1 MFKKRNISSE
11 LMGHR
16 DQHGKGNVRA
26 QKHRWRTR
34 KMFQSSGIMGNE
46 DLARWR
52 PINHLTYAGYRSGTK
67 SDEPERSGKVIIHLR
82 EAEYI
87 GGFYIEGA
95 SVKIWYHD
103 GYIKKEINI
112 PTILCVFT
120 KRREGS
126 VNIYDVVIDNEKLD
140 ILFGKGVT
148 MTEEKK
154 NGVTDYKPF
163 KENIGWWDRLLKTT
177 DPVYWKKTI
186 QTELDTRWTTFD
198 NSSEKLASDFE
209 KFNRQAMEI
218 TEAENNMESTRR
230 EWAESL
236 TSLGNLLN
244 KNTTHEKGMW
254 DITQNNKQNRS
265 MKIKQKFIR
274 AGVDEMNFNSMM
286 DYIKQYPEL
295 QAQRTIEKM
304 IGDVKEKRDEVIAA
318 DKKYAEI
325 KKEANTYL
333 NMAKNKLQEVG
344 DELASFEKMK
354 TEGEQK
360 VNDAQFKGLKNK
372 LLNWNKTEAE
382 KQSTRLDMF
391 KYDRKIDV
399 SKNQLKLISQRIEK
413 YESRTF
419 TPTVTKRFKDIED
432 S

>member
-1 MFKKRNISSE
+1 
-11 LMGHR
+11 
-16 DQHGKGNVRA
+16 
-26 QKHRWRTR
+26 
-34 KMFQSSGIMGNE
+34 MFQNSDMMSNE
-46 DLARWR
+46 DLTKWR
-52 PINHLTYAGYRSGTK
+52 PIHHLTYAGYRIGTK
-67 SDEPERSGKVIIHLR
+67 SDEPERSGKVIIHLG

-103 GYIKKEINI
+103 RYIKKEINI
-112 PTILCVFT
+112 PIILCVFT

-126 VNIYDVVIDNEKLD
+126 VNIYDVVIDKEKLD

-148 MTEEKK
+148 MAEENK

-163 KENIGWWDRLLKTT
+163 KENIRWWDRLLKTT
-177 DPVYWKKTI
+177 DPVYWKRTI

-198 NSSEKLASDFE
+198 NSAEKLALDFE

-254 DITQNNKQNRS
+254 DVTQNNKHNRS

-274 AGVDEMNFNSMM
+274 TGVDEMNFNSMM

-295 QAQRTIEKM
+295 QAQKTIEKM

-318 DKKYAEI
+318 DKRYAEI

-333 NMAKNKLQEVG
+333 NIAKNKLQEVE

-399 SKNQLKLISQRIEK
+399 SRNQLKLIRQRIEK
-413 YESRTF
+413 YEDRTF
-419 TPTVTKRFKDIED
+419 IPTVTKKFKDIED
-432 S
+432 

>member
-1 MFKKRNISSE
+1 M
-11 LMGHR
+11 
-16 DQHGKGNVRA
+16 
-26 QKHRWRTR
+26 QKHRWRAR
-34 KMFQSSGIMGNE
+34 KIFQNSGIMGNE

-67 SDEPERSGKVIIHLR
+67 RDEPERSGKVIIHLG

-198 NSSEKLASDFE
+198 NSSEKLAS
-209 KFNRQAMEI
+209 ASVI
-218 TEAENNMESTRR
+218 SIAC
-230 EWAESL
+230 
-236 TSLGNLLN
+236 LLN
-244 KNTTHEKGMW
+244 FSK
-254 DITQNNKQNRS
+254 S
-265 MKIKQKFIR
+265 
-274 AGVDEMNFNSMM
+274 
-286 DYIKQYPEL
+286 
-295 QAQRTIEKM
+295 
-304 IGDVKEKRDEVIAA
+304 
-318 DKKYAEI
+318 
-325 KKEANTYL
+325 EASFS
-333 NMAKNKLQEVG
+333 
-344 DELASFEKMK
+344 DELS
-354 TEGEQK
+354 K
-360 VNDAQFKGLKNK
+360 VVQ
-372 LLNWNKTEAE
+372 
-382 KQSTRLDMF
+382 R
-391 KYDRKIDV
+391 V
-399 SKNQLKLISQRIEK
+399 SNSVCIVFFQ
-413 YESRTF
+413 
-419 TPTVTKRFKDIED
+419 
-432 S
+432 

>member
-1 MFKKRNISSE
+1 MFKKKSISSE

-16 DQHGKGNVRA
+16 GQHGKGDVRA
-26 QKHRWRTR
+26 QKRKWRAR
-34 KMFQSSGIMGNE
+34 RMFQNSGIMNNE
-46 DLARWR
+46 DLTKWK
-52 PINHLTYAGYRSGTK
+52 PIPHLTYAGYRSGSK
-67 SDEPERSGKVIIHLR
+67 SNEPERSGRVMIHLG
-82 EAEYI
+82 EDEYI
-87 GGFYIEGA
+87 GGYYIEGA

-103 GYIKKEINI
+103 EYIKKEINI
-112 PTILCVFT
+112 PTMLCGFT

-126 VNIYDVVIDNEKLD
+126 VNIYDVMIDKEKLD

-148 MTEEKK
+148 MTEENKH
-154 NGVTDYKPF
+154 GATDYKPF

-198 NSSEKLASDFE
+198 NSTEKLTADFE

-218 TEAENNMESTRR
+218 TEAENNMESTKS

-236 TSLGNLLN
+236 TSLGNILN
-244 KNTTHEKGMW
+244 KSTSHEKGMW

-265 MKIKQKFIR
+265 MRIKQKFIR

-304 IGDVKEKRDEVIAA
+304 IADVKEKRDEVIAA
-318 DKKYAEI
+318 DKRYAEI

-333 NMAKNKLQEVG
+333 NIAKNKLQEVD
-344 DELASFEKMK
+344 DELTSFEKMK
-354 TEGEQK
+354 KEGEQK

-391 KYDRKIDV
+391 KYDRKTDV
-399 SKNQLKLISQRIEK
+399 SKNQLKLIGQRIEK
-413 YESRTF
+413 YEERKF

-432 S
+432 A

>member
-1 MFKKRNISSE
+1 MMS
-11 LMGHR
+11 
-16 DQHGKGNVRA
+16 
-26 QKHRWRTR
+26 
-34 KMFQSSGIMGNE
+34 NE
-46 DLARWR
+46 DLTKWR
-52 PINHLTYAGYRSGTK
+52 PIHHLTYAGYRIGTK
-67 SDEPERSGKVIIHLR
+67 SDEPEHSGKVIIHLG
-82 EAEYI
+82 ETEYI
-87 GGFYIEGA
+87 GGFYIKGA
-95 SVKIWYHD
+95 SIKIWYQD
-103 GYIKKEINI
+103 RYIKKEINI
-112 PTILCVFT
+112 PIILCVFT

-126 VNIYDVVIDNEKLD
+126 VNIYDVVIDKEKLD

-148 MTEEKK
+148 MTEENK
-154 NGVTDYKPF
+154 NSVTDYKPF
-163 KENIGWWDRLLKTT
+163 KENIRWWDRLLKTT
-177 DPVYWKKTI
+177 DPVYWKRTI

-198 NSSEKLASDFE
+198 NSSEKLALDFE
-209 KFNRQAMEI
+209 KFNRQAVEI

-254 DITQNNKQNRS
+254 DVTQNNKHNRS

-274 AGVDEMNFNSMM
+274 TGIDEMNFNSMM

-318 DKKYAEI
+318 DKRYAEI

-333 NMAKNKLQEVG
+333 NIAKNKLQEVE

-354 TEGEQK
+354 IEGEQK

-399 SKNQLKLISQRIEK
+399 SRNQLKLIRQRIEK
-413 YESRTF
+413 YEDRTF
-419 TPTVTKRFKDIED
+419 IPTVTKKFKDIED
-432 S
+432 